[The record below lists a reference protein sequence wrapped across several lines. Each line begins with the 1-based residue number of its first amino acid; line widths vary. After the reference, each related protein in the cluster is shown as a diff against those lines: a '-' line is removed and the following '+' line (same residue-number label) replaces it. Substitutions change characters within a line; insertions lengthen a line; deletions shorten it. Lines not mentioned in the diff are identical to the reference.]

1 VNRTEL
7 ATALHGIRV
16 IPLTKLALRLGFV
29 SVLIIPAG
37 SQTAKPTIES
47 SVKALQAGDPQTAY
61 AIAQKL
67 IETKPGDVKAWLL
80 LGTSLSGLKRNTESL
95 RAFHRAL
102 DLQPDS
108 LAALEGAVQA
118 AYAIQS
124 PEAER
129 LLQRVLAVDP
139 RNETAHAMLGALA
152 FRATKCDDAVAHY
165 QQAQKALANNV
176 AALSEY
182 GICLVETH
190 REDTA
195 VSIFE
200 RILQLRPDNWQN
212 RYNLALVHYRARHYA
227 ESIETLKPVAEA
239 PAPNSEVLNLLA
251 AAYEANHDT
260 QRAVAT
266 LYRAIAAAP
275 EDARSYLDLATLC
288 MEHSAE
294 QTGLDIV
301 NAALKKLPDA
311 LELYLERAV
320 LYIQVGKFAEAQADF
335 DEVDRRR
342 PQQTL
347 ATLGRGIALLQTN
360 RQTESLGLI
369 RERLKASPNDATL
382 NYLLAEVQSR
392 SNAVSGQAALRE
404 AIAAAERAVKIKPD
418 FVLAHD
424 VLAGLLLKSGE
435 LDRSIAE
442 SRLSLKVD
450 PTDRTAVYHLLSAWR
465 KRGNDAEVA
474 TLAKQLRTM
483 IEQARLDQVEKNKFR
498 IVERQKE

>member
-1 VNRTEL
+1 LEL
-7 ATALHGIRV
+7 PKLRSMG
-16 IPLTKLALRLGFV
+16 LTKRALCVAFV
-29 SVLIIPAG
+29 SVLIMPAG
-37 SQTAKPTIES
+37 SQTAEPTIELS
-47 SVKALQAGDPQTAY
+47 AKALQAGDPQTAY

-67 IETKPGDVKAWLL
+67 VETKPGNVKSWLL
-80 LGTSLSGLKRNTESL
+80 LGTALLELKRNSESL

-102 DLQPDS
+102 DLQPES

-129 LLQRVLAVDP
+129 LLQRVLAIDP

-152 FRATKCDDAVAHY
+152 FRAAKCDDAVAHY
-165 QQAQKALANNV
+165 QQAHEALANNIP
-176 AALSEY
+176 ALCEY

-195 VSIFE
+195 VPIFE
-200 RILQLRPDNWQN
+200 RILQLRPDNWQY
-212 RYNLALVHYRARHYA
+212 RYNLALVDYRARRYA
-227 ESIETLKPVAEA
+227 ESIQALQPAA
-239 PAPNSEVLNLLA
+239 DGPAPNSEVLNLLA

-260 QRAVAT
+260 QRAIAT
-266 LYRAIAAAP
+266 LYQAIATAP
-275 EDARSYLDLATLC
+275 RDAGNYLDLATLC

-294 QTGLDIV
+294 QTGLNII

-320 LYIQVGKFAEAQADF
+320 LYIQVGKYAEAQEDF

-360 RQTESLGLI
+360 RQPESLELI
-369 RERLKASPNDATL
+369 RERLRASPNDATL

-392 SNAVSGQAALRE
+392 SAAVSGQTALHE

-424 VLAGLLLKSGE
+424 VLAGLLLKSDE

-442 SRLSLKVD
+442 SRLSLKLD

-474 TLAKQLRTM
+474 ALAKQLRTM
-483 IEQARLDQVEKNKFR
+483 IEQARLDQVEKNRFR
-498 IVERQKE
+498 IVESPKE

>member
-1 VNRTEL
+1 LEL
-7 ATALHGIRV
+7 LEFAGNG
-16 IPLTKLALRLGFV
+16 LTKLVVCLGCV
-29 SVLIIPAG
+29 STLMIPAV

-47 SVKALQAGDPQTAY
+47 SLSALQAGDPQTGY

-67 IETKPGDVKAWLL
+67 VETEPGEVKAWLL
-80 LGTSLSGLKRNTESL
+80 MGTALSRLKRNRESL

-108 LAALEGAVQA
+108 PAALEGAAQA

-124 PEAER
+124 PEADR
-129 LLQRVLAVDP
+129 LLRRVLAVDP

-152 FRATKCDDAVAHY
+152 FRAAKCDDAVVHY
-165 QQAQKALANNV
+165 QQAEKVLANNV
-176 AALSEY
+176 RALSEY
-182 GICLVETH
+182 GVCLVGTH
-190 REDTA
+190 RADAA
-195 VSIFE
+195 VRIFE
-200 RILQLRPDNWQN
+200 RILQLPQDNWQN
-212 RYNLALVHYRARHYA
+212 RYNLALVDYRARRFA
-227 ESIETLKPVAEA
+227 ESVETLKPVAEG
-239 PAPNSEVLNLLA
+239 PAPNSDVLNLLA

-260 QRAVAT
+260 QRAVST
-266 LYRAIAAAP
+266 LYRAIAVAP
-275 EDARSYLDLATLC
+275 EDAHNYLDLATLC

-294 QTGLDIV
+294 QTGLDII

-320 LYIQVGKFAEAQADF
+320 LYVQVGKYAEAQADF
-335 DEVDRRR
+335 DEADRRR

-360 RQTESLGLI
+360 RQAESLELI
-369 RERLKASPNDATL
+369 RQRLRTSPNDPTL

-392 SNAVSGQAALRE
+392 GDAIAGQGALRE

-435 LDRSIAE
+435 LDQSIAE
-442 SRLSLKVD
+442 SRLALKLD
-450 PTDRTAVYHLLSAWR
+450 PTDRTAVYHLLSACR
-465 KRGNDAEVA
+465 KRGNDPEVA
-474 TLAKQLRTM
+474 TLSKQLRTM
-483 IEQARLDQVEKNKFR
+483 IEQARLDQIEKNRFQ
-498 IVERQKE
+498 IVERPAE